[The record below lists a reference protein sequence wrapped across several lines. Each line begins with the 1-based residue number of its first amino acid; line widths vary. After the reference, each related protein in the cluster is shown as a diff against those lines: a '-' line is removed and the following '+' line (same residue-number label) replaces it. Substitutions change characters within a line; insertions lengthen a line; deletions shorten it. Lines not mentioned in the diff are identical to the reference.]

1 MLINELTKK
10 LEQELKPKREL
21 KPKDNSLGKLIAGK
35 FVSMLLDSPKISGV
49 SYQQHLENDTNAV
62 QNAPEEETPVH
73 KRERVRVG
81 THADGKP
88 KYVQV
93 SGDNQDERNDNIVR
107 AILASPRRAEFVMEV
122 PAIVQAKP
130 EEQPKEL
137 HPLDKVAWEWY
148 NNHLPLMIQANK
160 MKTSQLSPIKSHMT
174 AHVIPFF
181 ADKPVENIKHAD
193 AQEFLLSQ
201 VNPKT
206 EEFYSKKVIDQI
218 KSVLKR
224 ILDYAVVKEYIEM
237 NPMSKA
243 PVINP
248 SDKRTPRIALTPE
261 ELMYVRNMIPKLNAE
276 MERLYITMLSYQ
288 PYRRCEALG
297 QKWEEINFD
306 KMTCDIRG
314 GVIEENGIAKY
325 QETTKTEKSRR
336 TMIAPGEMMDLLRP
350 YRKERGFVLN
360 TNGKHLKVSEFNN
373 LWKSIKAQIPLLE
386 EKGITPYCF
395 RHTVATIM
403 YHATKD
409 IVFVQEQCGHTDVTM
424 TRNYIH
430 DNIKERRAQ
439 VEKVEQELRKCAGF
453 CAE

>member
-1 MLINELTKK
+1 MLINELKRK
-10 LEQELKPKREL
+10 LEQELASTKKQQ
-21 KPKDNSLGKLIAGK
+21 PKDTSLERLIAGK
-35 FVSMLLDSPKISGV
+35 FVSLLLDSPKNSGV

-62 QNAPEEETPVH
+62 QNASEGGNPMAY

-81 THADGKP
+81 TDADGKP

-107 AILASPRRAEFVMEV
+107 MILGSPRRAEFVTD
-122 PAIVQAKP
+122 AIIQAMP

-160 MKTSQLSPIKSHMT
+160 MKPSQLSPIKSHMT

-193 AQEFLLSQ
+193 AQEFLLSR

-206 EEFYSKKVIDQI
+206 EEFYSKKVIDQT

-224 ILDYAVVKEYIEM
+224 ILDYAVVQEYIEM

-248 SDKRTPRIALTPE
+248 SDKRTPRTALTPE
-261 ELMYVRNMIPKLNAE
+261 ELMYVRSMIPKLNAE
-276 MERLYITMLSYQ
+276 MERLYMTMLSYQ
-288 PYRRCEALG
+288 PYRKCEALG

-336 TMIAPGEMMDLLRP
+336 TMIAPKEMMDLLRP
-350 YRKERGFVLN
+350 YRKESGFVLN
-360 TNGKHLKVSEFNN
+360 TNGKHLKVSESNN

-403 YHATKD
+403 YHTTKD